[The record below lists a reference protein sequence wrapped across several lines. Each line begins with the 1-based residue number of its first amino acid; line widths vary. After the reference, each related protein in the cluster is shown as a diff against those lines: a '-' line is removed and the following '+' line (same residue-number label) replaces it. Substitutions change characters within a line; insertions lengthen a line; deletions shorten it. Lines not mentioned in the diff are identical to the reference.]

1 MVQETR
7 ASLPQRAASH
17 GEGRLHWL
25 CVREILAPCMSRIAG
40 KTSKCCIFAHSAAGF
55 APRSRNHNDALTT
68 AKPRSGGFDVHESQ
82 PFRQRSPSAT
92 HRRKTRGS
100 KSSAAK
106 PEVAEIKTRLSKGAE
121 TSGRL
126 GTPWRMPRRILP
138 SASRPA
144 RSLPAPPARFP
155 PLDACRKSEDERA
168 LWFGRHSCS
177 RIGETKMRTDSPA
190 EP

>member
-1 MVQETR
+1 MVQDTR

-40 KTSKCCIFAHSAAGF
+40 KTSKCCVFAHSAAEF
-55 APRSRNHNDALTT
+55 ARRGRTHNDAPTT
-68 AKPRSGGFDVHESQ
+68 AKPRSGGFDAHESQ
-82 PFRQRSPSAT
+82 PFRQRSSSTT

-121 TSGRL
+121 TSGRQ
-126 GTPWRMPRRILP
+126 GTPWRMPWRTPRHALAHALAHTAERIPPRPL
-138 SASRPA
+138 ASR
-144 RSLPAPPARFP
+144 RLT
-155 PLDACRKSEDERA
+155 RA
-168 LWFGRHSCS
+168 EKAKTSGRCGSD
-177 RIGETKMRTDSPA
+177 GVLAVE
-190 EP
+190 